1 MRNSFGVGS
10 VHRRKCVS
18 WRESD
23 VARAGASVFPRPA
36 AKRERCGRRTRKGPG
51 VAARAFMLPMP
62 ARYGVQVAFSETPE
76 KVL

>member
-1 MRNSFGVGS
+1 MSPAPVRQCF
-10 VHRRKCVS
+10 
-18 WRESD
+18 
-23 VARAGASVFPRPA
+23 RAPRLSASGAGGA
-36 AKRERCGRRTRKGPG
+36 QEKGPG

>member
-1 MRNSFGVGS
+1 MSP
-10 VHRRKCVS
+10 
-18 WRESD
+18 
-23 VARAGASVFPRPA
+23 ASVRQCFRV
-36 AKRERCGRRTRKGPG
+36 TRLRADGAGGAQEKGPG